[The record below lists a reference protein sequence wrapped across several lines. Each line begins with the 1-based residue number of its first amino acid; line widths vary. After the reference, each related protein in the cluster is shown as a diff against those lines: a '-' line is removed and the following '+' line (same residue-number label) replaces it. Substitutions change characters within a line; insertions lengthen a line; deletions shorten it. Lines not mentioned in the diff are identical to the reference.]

1 MLSDHCLS
9 CLSVFNVGVLW
20 PNGWMN
26 QDESWRGDSGDSS
39 WILLEQEM
47 MGLQWHQLDHI
58 LIICASL
65 QTDNRS
71 STSPLKFFSR
81 LDGLPV
87 THPTASNH

>member
-1 MLSDHCLS
+1 
-9 CLSVFNVGVLW
+9 
-20 PNGWMN
+20 MN